1 MRYDR
6 SEYGIHRH
14 LIASP
19 ERAPTRHVRTP
30 SPVYAY
36 GARVRYW
43 AALWLS
49 CLALVASITPHV

>member
-14 LIASP
+14 LVVCP
-19 ERAPTRHVRTP
+19 VTRPVRHVRKP
-30 SPVYAY
+30 PVVYAY

-49 CLALVASITPHV
+49 GLAWVSSITPIV